1 MSRLPTRPTLIAERT
16 PWPASKNQ
24 WMQPV
29 AALSEYTLPPQLP
42 TNTRPPAIVDCAYDC
57 RSPGNANAH
66 FSFSLGT
73 SVAVRPAAAP
83 SWNRVL
89 LVFCPQ
95 PVHRGP
101 ALGLNASVGPGLSDR
116 PAPAVHIAAAGGV
129 VTRGLP
135 IGLPVRNSAIARRS
149 AAVRLFAMVI
159 IDPVSM
165 AASTRSAGSALKASR
180 FGALFVPLS

>member
-66 FSFSLGT
+66 FSFRLGT
-73 SVAVRPAAAP
+73 SLAVRPAAAP

-89 LVFCPQ
+89 PVFCPQ
-95 PVHRGP
+95 PVQRGP
-101 ALGLNASVGPGLSDR
+101 ALGLNASVGPDR
-116 PAPAVHIAAAGGV
+116 PGVHIAAAGGV
-129 VTRGLP
+129 VTSGLP
-135 IGLPVRNSAIARRS
+135 MGLPVRNSAIARRS

-159 IDPVSM
+159 IDPLSM

-180 FGALFVPLS
+180 FGDLFVPLS